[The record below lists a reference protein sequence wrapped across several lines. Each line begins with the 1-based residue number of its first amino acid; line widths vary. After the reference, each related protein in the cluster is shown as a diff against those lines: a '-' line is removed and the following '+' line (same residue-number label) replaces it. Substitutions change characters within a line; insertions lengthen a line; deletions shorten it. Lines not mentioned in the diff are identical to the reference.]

1 VTVLVHQEVRDQDLG
16 LVQQIVDLEAP
27 AHVEVKIVPATY
39 RFRVAVSSLV
49 GVDTFL
55 APKPTPNAV
64 MLDRSHVGL
73 DDVIERLPSLD
84 PRLGRTS

>member
-1 VTVLVHQEVRDQDLG
+1 M
-16 LVQQIVDLEAP
+16 
-27 AHVEVKIVPATY
+27 PATY

-55 APKPTPNAV
+55 APKPQPGAV
-64 MLDRSHVGL
+64 ILDRSDIGVR
-73 DDVIERLPSLD
+73 DVIERLPSLD